1 MKTYAKK
8 LGEAK
13 NLSYIYGINKIDNIN
28 KTKPTWQ
35 RKLE

>member
-13 NLSYIYGINKIDNIN
+13 YLSYIYGINKVNNI
-28 KTKPTWQ
+28 KIKKPNG
-35 RKLE
+35 KN